1 MSESLTPIRK
11 QILEFIVA
19 SQREHQF
26 PPSIRE
32 IGLHVGLRSTAS
44 VQSHIN
50 NLVAAGFITRNPQQ
64 PRTLTVHLEGSSTT
78 PLHSGEARSRL
89 IPFVGD
95 VAAGLGVLAEET
107 SREMISLPE
116 TFAGRGDSFMLQVR
130 GESMINAAILPG
142 DFVVVQREV
151 NVTNGDIVVAG
162 ILGDEATVK
171 RYFLQGNRVILTPEN
186 DSMEPME
193 FSADDV
199 VIYGRVI
206 SVLRSY

>member
-78 PLHSGEARSRL
+78 PLHSGESRSRL

>member
-78 PLHSGEARSRL
+78 PLHSEEQRSRL

-116 TFAGRGDSFMLQVR
+116 TFAGRGDSFILQVR

-193 FSADDV
+193 FSADEV

>member
-78 PLHSGEARSRL
+78 PLHSEEQRSRL

-171 RYFLQGNRVILTPEN
+171 RYFLQGNRVILSPEN

-193 FSADDV
+193 FSADEV

>member
-78 PLHSGEARSRL
+78 PLHSEEQQSRL

-193 FSADDV
+193 FSADEV

>member
-78 PLHSGEARSRL
+78 PLHSEEQRSRL

>member
-78 PLHSGEARSRL
+78 PLHSEEQRSRL

-95 VAAGLGVLAEET
+95 VAAGPGVLAEET

-116 TFAGRGDSFMLQVR
+116 TFAGRGDSFILQVR

-193 FSADDV
+193 FSADEV

>member
-1 MSESLTPIRK
+1 MSESLTPIRR

-64 PRTLTVHLEGSSTT
+64 PRTLTVHLEGSSTP
-78 PLHSGEARSRL
+78 PLHSDEQRSRL

-130 GESMINAAILPG
+130 GESMVNAAILPG

-151 NVTNGDIVVAG
+151 NLTNGDIVVAG

>member
-78 PLHSGEARSRL
+78 PLHSEEQRSRL

-193 FSADDV
+193 FSADEV

>member
-1 MSESLTPIRK
+1 
-11 QILEFIVA
+11 
-19 SQREHQF
+19 
-26 PPSIRE
+26 
-32 IGLHVGLRSTAS
+32 
-44 VQSHIN
+44 
-50 NLVAAGFITRNPQQ
+50 
-64 PRTLTVHLEGSSTT
+64 
-78 PLHSGEARSRL
+78 
-89 IPFVGD
+89 
-95 VAAGLGVLAEET
+95 
-107 SREMISLPE
+107 
-116 TFAGRGDSFMLQVR
+116 
-130 GESMINAAILPG
+130 MINAAILPG

-193 FSADDV
+193 FSADEV

>member
-78 PLHSGEARSRL
+78 PLHSEEQRSRL

-193 FSADDV
+193 FSVDEV

>member
-64 PRTLTVHLEGSSTT
+64 PRTLTVHLEGSSAT

-171 RYFLQGNRVILTPEN
+171 RYFLQGSRVILTPEN